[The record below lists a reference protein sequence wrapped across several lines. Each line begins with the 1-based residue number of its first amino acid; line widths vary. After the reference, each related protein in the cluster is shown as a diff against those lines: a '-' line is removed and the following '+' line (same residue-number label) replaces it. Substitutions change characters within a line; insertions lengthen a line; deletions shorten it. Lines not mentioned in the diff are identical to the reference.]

1 MSDIVELIIVSHSA
15 KIAEGIQDLMK
26 EMAPT
31 VPIHLASG
39 LEDGSIG
46 TDVTRILEAIEVV
59 DKEALILSDIGSAT
73 MNAELAVDMYE
84 GDKTIQFY
92 DGPIVESAFVASVS
106 SGNGMDVAQIVEQ
119 LKMA

>member
-26 EMAPT
+26 EMAPS

-46 TDVTRILEAIEVV
+46 TDVTRILEAIEAV

-84 GDKTIQFY
+84 GEKTILFY

-106 SGNGMDVAQIVEQ
+106 AGNGMDVAQIVEQ